1 MSTENIKEFCNHHS
15 IRVLDTNKRAHRYHR
30 INLNYFRDPAD
41 FNQIQNHIDIV
52 HDTEPMYTVEVAE
65 SELERIADFES
76 EMFNNMKQSNHY
88 NMFVNLMAQ
97 KEQEKFLKEKY
108 PAVKKAYEHYSLI
121 LKLAN
126 SGEL

>member
-1 MSTENIKEFCNHHS
+1 MSKEIMKEFCEHHR
-15 IRVLDTNKRAHRYHR
+15 IRILNKNKRAHRYHKV
-30 INLNYFRDPAD
+30 NLDYFRDPCD
-41 FNQIQNHIDIV
+41 FNMVQQEIFEMS
-52 HDTEPMYTVEVAE
+52 EPLYTVEIAE
-65 SELERIADFES
+65 SELENIAAFEVQS
-76 EMFNNMKQSNHY
+76 FNNMKQSNHY

-97 KEQEKFLKEKY
+97 KEHEKFLKEKY